1 MESTP
6 YNEGLM
12 ETKIVEGNEEEE
24 KEGNFYIFFLKF
36 VYLTIII
43 RKS

>member
-1 MESTP
+1 MDSTA
-6 YNEGLM
+6 YNEQLM

-24 KEGNFYIFFLKF
+24 KEGKSYIFFLKIL
-36 VYLTIII
+36 YLTLII